1 MKELRLCDILA
12 SGWGDV
18 SDLLLDDYNKK
29 NIERKY
35 PGDAKQ
41 CINEVIEKWSN
52 DEIKLSANYKCTWN
66 GICHLL
72 EDLQLS
78 TVSLQLKE
86 ALAADI
92 SSFNKN
98 LQRQG
103 NAVIN
108 THVTVLHVISFY

>member
-1 MKELRLCDILA
+1 MKELRLYDILA
-12 SGWGDV
+12 SVWRDV
-18 SDLLLDDYNKK
+18 SDLLDDDTRK
-29 NIERKY
+29 NIEITYYR
-35 PGDAKQ
+35 DAKQ

-78 TVSLQLKE
+78 TASSQLKE
-86 ALAADI
+86 ALVADI

-103 NAVIN
+103 NELIN
-108 THVTVLHVISFY
+108 LYKHTYCSFT